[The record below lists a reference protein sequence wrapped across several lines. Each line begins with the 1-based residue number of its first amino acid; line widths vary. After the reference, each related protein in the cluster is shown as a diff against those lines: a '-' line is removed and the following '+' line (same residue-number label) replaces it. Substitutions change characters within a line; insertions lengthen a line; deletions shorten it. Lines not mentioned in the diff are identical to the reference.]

1 MCIPWFWFTCM
12 SSDFISSFQFILP
25 NYKLLGFVSKKEEK
39 MIWYLSIR
47 LPAEFCEF
55 YWRKTH
61 GSKALRR
68 EIKKFPHH
76 SRL

>member
-39 MIWYLSIR
+39 NDLVLVNQTS
-47 LPAEFCEF
+47 C
-55 YWRKTH
+55 
-61 GSKALRR
+61 
-68 EIKKFPHH
+68 
-76 SRL
+76 